1 MKNKKTFGLTANS
14 VLDGL
19 VQKKTAA
26 PAQPLTTRRGRP
38 KTNFKLVATSKER
51 GTKEGEERTT
61 VILKTELINKMKA
74 IAYWERLLVKDVF
87 QAALE
92 EHLAKYE
99 RKNGTIK
106 TIPSKK

>member
-14 VLDGL
+14 VLNGL
-19 VQKKTAA
+19 VQQKTAT
-26 PAQPLTTRRGRP
+26 PAQSVTTGRGRP
-38 KTNFKLVATSKER
+38 KTNFKVVATSKER

-74 IAYWERLLVKDVF
+74 VAYWERLLVKDVF

-99 RKNGTIK
+99 RKHGSVK
-106 TIPSKK
+106 PIPAK